1 MSRRH
6 GHRHT
11 SNGLF
16 VGRGKTGGMFV
27 GRGGQQPIGSRGLFV
42 GRSGLANS
50 SRRVGSLLIPAIVI
64 GGGLAIGLS
73 LAKKL

>member
-6 GHRHT
+6 RHV

-16 VGRGKTGGMFV
+16 VGRGNTGGMFV

-42 GRSGLANS
+42 GRSGFANS
-50 SRRVGSLLIPAIVI
+50 ARRVGSYLIPAVVI
-64 GGGLAIGLS
+64 GGGLVLGLS
-73 LAKKL
+73 IVKKL

>member
-6 GHRHT
+6 GRRHV

-16 VGRGKTGGMFV
+16 VGRGNTGGMFV

-42 GRSGLANS
+42 GRSGIANS
-50 SRRVGSLLIPAIVI
+50 TRRVGSLLLPAIII

-73 LAKKL
+73 LVKKL